1 MSDVSGSVIESSSI
15 DQVALEMEEVADH
28 ANEVL
33 ENIDALLR
41 LTHEVVNMKQYA
53 TDDLT
58 PIAGRLDALQQLF
71 AAHRAEIS
79 ERTTDETLQLLA
91 TVRAVLT
98 KLKSQPMLKQW
109 LTNTRTHAK
118 LSTLAFRLQAFH
130 KRVTKEIEH
139 AADVEASEAAS
150 EATAE
155 REHDSLMD
163 GSDEQQ
169 QHGHGSEAAP
179 LGGTFS
185 LRSDPVHDPDLV
197 TPRPASLGGSLLA
210 PAVLLPG
217 LKGKASAMV
226 ANFPASARNRI
237 RNALPP
243 IHTVLPSDLAH
254 HMAVAP
260 ISIARVFELRKCLF
274 EAAALIRSDDVLI
287 AALVDYISTLAAY
300 HRAVAEHST
309 RRDRA
314 QDTLQ
319 RMEKLALVPSRKALV
334 RAICTQQRSTDEA
347 DVSAHIENAT
357 LGELQQWAAEIRTL
371 PPLQVGS
378 LVAAEWEKARGEF
391 KAAACP
397 LLTAEGPWTAED
409 MHRMLD
415 DALRLFPKSTAKRVT
430 MASATD
436 GDAKATGAEGDGG
449 LSIGTSRSHDFVEK
463 FAPSTAAVNVRRD
476 E

>member
-1 MSDVSGSVIESSSI
+1 MSDVSGSVIESSGI
-15 DQVALEMEEVADH
+15 DQVALEMEEVSNHAD
-28 ANEVL
+28 EVL
-33 ENIDALLR
+33 ETIDALLR

-71 AAHRAEIS
+71 AAHQAEIS

-130 KRVTKEIEH
+130 KRVTKEIER
-139 AADVEASEAAS
+139 AADVEASEAIS

-155 REHDSLMD
+155 REQDSATAD
-163 GSDEQQ
+163 EGHEEEEEGGSVV
-169 QHGHGSEAAP
+169 AP
-179 LGGTFS
+179 LGGTFN
-185 LRSDPVHDPDLV
+185 LRSDAAEDPDLV
-197 TPRPASLGGSLLA
+197 TPRPASAGGSLLA

-226 ANFPASARNRI
+226 ANFPASARNRL
-237 RNALPP
+237 RNTLPP
-243 IHTVLPSDLAH
+243 IRTVIPSVIAQQTP
-254 HMAVAP
+254 AAP

-347 DVSAHIENAT
+347 DVSAHIERAT

-371 PPLQVGS
+371 PPLQIGS

-391 KAAACP
+391 KATACP
-397 LLTAEGPWTAED
+397 LLPAEGPWTAED

-415 DALRLFPKSTAKRVT
+415 DALRLIPKATAKRVA
-430 MASATD
+430 MASAAD
-436 GDAKATGAEGDGG
+436 GDAKVTGAEGDGG
-449 LSIGTSRSHDFVEK
+449 LSIGTSRSHHFVEK
-463 FAPSTAAVNVRRD
+463 FAATAAAVIVRRD